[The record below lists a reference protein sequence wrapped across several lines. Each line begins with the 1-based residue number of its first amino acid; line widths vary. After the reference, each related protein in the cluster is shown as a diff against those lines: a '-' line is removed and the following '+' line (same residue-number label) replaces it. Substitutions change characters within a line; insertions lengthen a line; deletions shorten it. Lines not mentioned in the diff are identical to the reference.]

1 MKYTKLAALCAV
13 LALGTVACSKDASP
27 SGTETTP
34 TGAETTPSDE
44 PNPTENVVT
53 VVDNAF
59 EPADVSVAVGDTV
72 IWSWSDTT
80 APHNV
85 VSSDGTV
92 DSGEATAD
100 PDHEFTF
107 TFDTAGTYDYMCEI
121 HGADMSGTITVA

>member
-13 LALGTVACSKDASP
+13 LALGTVACSKDATP

-34 TGAETTPSDE
+34 VDE
-44 PNPTENVVT
+44 PITTENVVT
-53 VVDNAF
+53 VVDSAF
-59 EPADVSVAVGDTV
+59 EPAELSVAVGDTV

-107 TFDTAGTYDYMCEI
+107 TFETAGTYDYMCTI
-121 HGADMSGTITVA
+121 HGTAMAGTVTVA